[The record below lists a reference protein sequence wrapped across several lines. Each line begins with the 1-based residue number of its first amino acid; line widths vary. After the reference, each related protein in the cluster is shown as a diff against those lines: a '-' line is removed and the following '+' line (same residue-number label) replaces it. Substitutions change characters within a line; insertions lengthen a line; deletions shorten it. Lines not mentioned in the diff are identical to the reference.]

1 MKKFFLFLIT
11 ASLSSYLYGSDLSP
25 DFTNVGY
32 LPAIIKAATFESE
45 ILDNITDPGDRKRVL
60 EYYYADAVKSYYYL
74 KNYRKKDELLK
85 IYDLIYS
92 YKATHGILALEKAK
106 VIHENE
112 YPVFSQ
118 KGGML
123 RPGDNSFYFRT
134 DDEWTGFSTVFL
146 GYRYGVAEYFNIA
159 LEAGVGLPQVYIVS
173 VLLHFKIYETP
184 NRLFFMGLRARLGYK
199 FQNAE
204 SLMNSYAK
212 DGTNLGYLGL
222 GKDYLTITNRHSIYF
237 AADLTAAFRL
247 GRLKNQAVYYTIFP
261 KLDFDLQGGQ
271 TYFLFCPVMIGYEVR
286 FGTKF
291 EWSFAVEGGYTFP
304 LPWGAVPDGKWVN
317 FPSLANV
324 SVNYRFGDKFYYK
337 ENRQRIM
344 EKAKEE

>member
-1 MKKFFLFLIT
+1 MKKFFFPVVFLFVIFNLF
-11 ASLSSYLYGSDLSP
+11 ANSSTDEYV
-25 DFTNVGY
+25 NVRY
-32 LPAIIKAATFESE
+32 LPAIIKANSFENE
-45 ILDNITDPGDRKRVL
+45 ILNNIADPDDKKIVL
-60 EYYYADAVKSYYYL
+60 QYYYPDAVKSYYYL
-74 KNYRKKDELLK
+74 RNYKPKDELLK
-85 IYDLIYS
+85 LYNLIFS
-92 YKATHGILALEKAK
+92 YKGTHEILALEKAK

-118 KGGML
+118 KSGML
-123 RPGDNSFYFRT
+123 RPGDHSFYFRT

-159 LEAGVGLPQVYIVS
+159 FEAGVGLPQVYIVS
-173 VLLHFKIYETP
+173 ALLHFKIYETP
-184 NRLFFMGLRARLGYK
+184 NKLFFMGLRARLGYK

-204 SLMNSYAK
+204 SFMYSYDK
-212 DGTNLGYLGL
+212 DGKSLGYLAL
-222 GKDYLTITNRHSIYF
+222 GKDYLTIQNRHSLYF

-247 GRLKNQAVYYTIFP
+247 GRLKNQAIYYTIFP

-286 FGTKF
+286 FGKKF
-291 EWSFAVEGGYTFP
+291 DWSFAVEGGYSFP
-304 LPWGAVPDGKWVN
+304 LPWGSVPDGKWVN

-337 ENRQRIM
+337 ENL
-344 EKAKEE
+344 EKIRNEADN